1 MRKLT
6 MLLFSL
12 LAFVGVVRAENVAK
26 IGDVEYETLQEAAAV
41 AKSGDVITLLADTEL
56 AEKLTLPAGITLDGN
71 GKQISGEVWAGGN
84 LTFVGHTKVTTF
96 NAGYEKPVITI
107 GKGACLEMNGS
118 GRMVIGH
125 GATFNITGNI
135 TDAKTADV
143 THITP
148 SLVMAG
154 ASFTG
159 AGLTFNATNA
169 YIKAT
174 AYCSSK
180 NSNASG
186 TFDFNIENSIWE
198 QTGSFVFSEP
208 TNGKDPVFNFEL
220 KNSVL
225 NSTSH
230 LVFAV
235 TKGEIVIDNSLVN
248 EGTRRQIE
256 NRSNMT
262 IKNGAV
268 VYGAV
273 ATSSNAKNPGTLTVE
288 NATYN
293 VTGEF
298 TGSDVGTGTLVIK
311 KGANI
316 TIGSVTKANIVIDA
330 ADMTAGELAN
340 FTANLSGFTGTLEVI
355 NNDKLEAKIVDG
367 KIVLV
372 KKPAVKIGEA
382 TYATLAEGLAA
393 ASNLTGDVTVE
404 LYDKV
409 TLNTSL
415 NGDYSSIKFVGKV
428 SDAEIYLDVQGYIT
442 ASGKNVAFEN
452 LILSKSEGGFIGNAG
467 FMNVAFGVYE
477 VSEVNYTGCT
487 FANGSCASSGKVTYT
502 GCTFKRSHDKYGL
515 WAYGNVDVTV
525 DGCTFADYRGI
536 KMYAE
541 GGAKTVDLTVKNTDF
556 SAVYDKPAIV
566 LTYGESVTLENNTY
580 SSTGV
585 FELDL
590 DGAPNGTP
598 VTFVGD
604 NKTLTC
610 KNDAGACGVL
620 VDGKI
625 YTTVA
630 QAYEVATSGSKVTL
644 LHNSTETVE
653 FPMGVVLDK
662 NGYEAAG
669 VTVVLPVAKKG
680 EQEYATLAE
689 AINGGGEITLM
700 SNITVDKTIRI
711 FDPVHIKL
719 NGYTISRAEGIAN
732 AFYVGTDG
740 GKISF
745 TINDDDYKASGKKYA
760 IGNDEVYATNIV
772 YTRTFGHNSWQVLYV
787 PFAIPV
793 QTMAEAG
800 IKVYTITGIDEAV
813 NVKEV
818 SQGDLS
824 ANTPYIVKADIA
836 EELETEERVTKSIN
850 VTGTTLYGNPEAY
863 TATYGN
869 FTINGTYSSM
879 AIDAESQYVLTNGKW
894 CQLTEKAVTD
904 GNNILGAFRVYLTAN
919 GEKNTPSEVRFVINN
934 SDATAIDELKA
945 ENGNVKAEVYDLSG
959 RRVEKAVKGI
969 YVVNGKKVVK

>member
-732 AFYVGTDG
+732 AFYVGTADG

-760 IGNDEVYATNIV
+760 IGNDEVYAINIV

-879 AIDAESQYVLTNGKW
+879 AIDAESQYVLTNGLW

-919 GEKNTPSEVRFVINN
+919 GENTLSEVRFVINN

>member
-1 MRKLT
+1 

-26 IGDVEYETLQEAAAV
+26 IGDVEYETLLEAAAV

-248 EGTRRQIE
+248 GGTGRQIE

-452 LILSKSEGGFIGNAG
+452 LILSKSEGDFIGNAG

-732 AFYVGTDG
+732 AFYVGTADG

-850 VTGTTLYGNPEAY
+850 VTGTTLYGNPDAY

-869 FTINGTYSSM
+869 FTINGTYGSM
-879 AIDAESQYVLTNGKW
+879 AIDAESQYVLTNGLW

-919 GEKNTPSEVRFVINN
+919 GENTPPEVRFVINN